1 MLPVD
6 HSRDTAEA
14 GCQDAINGSPVTRVN
29 NIGPY
34 ASEQT
39 CESMGQMPIRS
50 WLFLQLDHLNVAAFQ
65 TLQHSPRRSQTTQH
79 MGIRLPV
86 EAIDQV
92 DDSVFEPPDVKR
104 VKHVDNP
111 DSTGEGR
118 CHERVVQN
126 NEERKVTS

>member
-29 NIGPY
+29 NIGPD

-39 CESMGQMPIRS
+39 CESIRQMPIWS
-50 WLFLQLDHLNVAAFQ
+50 WIFPQLDDLDVTPFQ
-65 TLQHSPRRSQTTQH
+65 PLRHSPSRGQTTQH